1 MPEHFPLGPEEFSAK
16 KPQQPEQPDLG
27 RREFIKKLAVGAATM
42 AFGNNLAKVEKLF
55 AGNSGSVSEHGAE
68 ANLSTDNKEV
78 NKKHTYK
85 TGALEGQSFHGLYHD
100 YTGISGRVPAEV

>member
-1 MPEHFPLGPEEFSAK
+1 
-16 KPQQPEQPDLG
+16 
-27 RREFIKKLAVGAATM
+27 M

-100 YTGISGRVPAEV
+100 YTGISGRVPAEVGLIEWTSRVISRMFNFQLKK